1 MNAHP
6 SEWEETARLLPRVER
21 DLPADRHQLHKERL
35 MTRIHEDLGTGTE
48 PSTATTA
55 DTATAA
61 RPAARRNPFLR
72 RMVLVPLTA
81 GVLAGALA
89 TGLFVFGGA
98 EGSGPGGGSGTS
110 AAGPALTTRL
120 GAADPEGAARLLDT
134 VSLAAAESP
143 AAPVGDGQYVY
154 IESKSAGTV
163 VRHVHGTTS
172 LAGTPLHQ
180 RQVWESRDGRDG
192 WLIEPGTTGPEGIT
206 LAGTDEQGNVPE
218 PTLNAPSYDYLTT
231 LPTDPDVLL
240 AKIYK
245 ETKGMG
251 NGPDQEAFTT
261 IGDLLGESYPPAG
274 LTTALYKAAAKIP
287 GVVAVDDAVD
297 ATGRHGVAVARLD
310 ETSGQRTEWI
320 FDPKTH
326 VFLGE
331 RTVQA
336 ERDPDAVMPR
346 GTVVFTTAVLTRSVV
361 DGIKQLPGATG

>member
-35 MTRIHEDLGTGTE
+35 MTRIHEDLTASRG
-48 PSTATTA
+48 PSPAATRA
-55 DTATAA
+55 
-61 RPAARRNPFLR
+61 PARRNPFLR
-72 RMVLVPLTA
+72 RMVLVPLAA

-89 TGLFVFGGA
+89 TGLYVFGGA
-98 EGSGPGGGSGTS
+98 DPTGAGGGSRTP
-110 AAGPALTTRL
+110 ATGPALTTRL

-143 AAPVGDGQYVY
+143 AAPVGEGQYVY

-172 LAGTPLHQ
+172 LAGTPLHR
-180 RQVWESRDGRDG
+180 RQSWESRDGRDG
-192 WLIEPGTTGPEGIT
+192 WLIEPGTTGPGGRT
-206 LAGTDEQGNVPE
+206 LAGADEHGDVPR
-218 PTLNAPSYDYLTT
+218 PTLNAPSYDYLAT
-231 LPTDPDVLL
+231 LPTDPRALL
-240 AKIYK
+240 ARIYE

-251 NGPDQEAFTT
+251 DSPDQEAFTT
-261 IGDLLGESYPPAG
+261 IGDLLGESYPPAA
-274 LTTALYKAAAKIP
+274 LTAALYKAAARIP

-310 ETSGQRTEWI
+310 EASGQRTEWI
-320 FDPKTH
+320 FDRKTH

-336 ERDPDAVMPR
+336 EPDPDGVVPR
-346 GTVVFTTAVLTRSVV
+346 GTVVFTSAVLTRAAV
-361 DGIKQLPGATG
+361 DGVRQLPGAAR

>member
-21 DLPADRHQLHKERL
+21 DLPAGRHQLHKERL
-35 MTRIHEDLGTGTE
+35 MTRIHEDLAPSPE
-48 PSTATTA
+48 PH
-55 DTATAA
+55 AA
-61 RPAARRNPFLR
+61 GRPARRRNPFLR

-98 EGSGPGGGSGTS
+98 ESTGRGDGSGTS
-110 AAGPALTTRL
+110 ASGPVLTTRL
-120 GAADPEGAARLLDT
+120 GTADPEGAARLLDT
-134 VSLAAAESP
+134 VSLAAAASP

-154 IESKSAGTV
+154 IESKSAGTN

-172 LAGTPLHQ
+172 LASSPLHR
-180 RQVWESRDGRDG
+180 RQVWESRDGKDG
-192 WLIEPGTTGPEGIT
+192 WLIEPGTTGPEGMT
-206 LAGTDEQGNVPE
+206 LAGTDEHGNVPG
-218 PTLNAPSYDYLTT
+218 PTLNVPSYDYLTT

-251 NGPDQEAFTT
+251 SGPDQQAFTT
-261 IGDLLGESYPPAG
+261 IGDLLGESYPPAE

-287 GVVAVDDAVD
+287 GVFAVDDAVD

-310 ETSGQRTEWI
+310 ETSGERTEWI
-320 FDPKTH
+320 FDRKTH
-326 VFLGE
+326 VFLGQ

-336 ERDPDAVMPR
+336 ERDPDGVVPR
-346 GTVVFTTAVLTRSVV
+346 ATVVFTNAVLTRSVV
-361 DGIKQLPGATG
+361 DNLKQLPGAAG